1 MRYEVHP
8 LAVWQ
13 SAYRARMGAT
23 AKVSYRVVDTHT
35 VRHSPRD
42 GVRAWSYDEAVVRQI
57 CDMLNGVNLH
67 ASHWQAEAHKWQGCL
82 DMANRNAAAARAD
95 ADRVR
100 NQLFEAREQRD
111 EARADARNAWAELKK
126 QPNGGFCT
134 GSITV
139 YNEHREPETIVSI
152 LDRVQKA
159 EAGEVKMRLEAA
171 RALTERDELRKALK
185 ASHREIAEARHYW
198 ANQGPHEHVVISL
211 AGYNKLVTERDEQ
224 VALAGA
230 GGTDE
235 TEVLG
240 GADPLQAR
248 EVVERRARDRTG

>member
-8 LAVWQ
+8 LTVWQ

-42 GVRAWSYDEAVVRQI
+42 GVRVWSYDEAVARQI

-111 EARADARNAWAELKK
+111 ETRADARNAWAELKK
-126 QPNGGFCT
+126 QPNGGFWT

-171 RALTERDELRKALK
+171 RALTEVDALRKQRDAHVC
-185 ASHREIAEARHYW
+185 AAPVNVYSSMP
-198 ANQGPHEHVVISL
+198 PHDHVVMSL
-211 AGYNKLVTERDEQ
+211 AKYSKLVAERDE
-224 VALAGA
+224 ALAKYA
-230 GGTDE
+230 ACVD
-235 TEVLG
+235 
-240 GADPLQAR
+240 
-248 EVVERRARDRTG
+248 VVSFVDGRWVRTS